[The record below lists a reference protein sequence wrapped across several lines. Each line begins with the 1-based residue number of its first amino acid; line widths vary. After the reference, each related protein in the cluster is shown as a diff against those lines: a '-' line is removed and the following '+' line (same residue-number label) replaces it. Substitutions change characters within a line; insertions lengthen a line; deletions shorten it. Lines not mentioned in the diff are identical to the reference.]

1 MQLERKQCL
10 ASNVNQFLNQFLK
23 TLMKHSENEILRKSK
38 TKLEPGVLGYILPQT
53 CILQEC
59 QTPQGPELCASG
71 FRALRMYVEEQIEAL
86 QVRPHFRS

>member
-1 MQLERKQCL
+1 MQLDKAL
-10 ASNVNQFLNQFLK
+10 I
-23 TLMKHSENEILRKSK
+23 KHSENEILLKSK
-38 TKLEPGVLGYILPQT
+38 TRLEPGVLGYILPQT

-71 FRALRMYVEEQIEAL
+71 FRTLRMFVEGQIEAL